1 MWSACDAGNTKQSM
15 ANCYSLSNMSK
26 LDFAF
31 TVKQLSACVKRGRGC
46 QHVVRAHL
54 AGEWFS
60 SLDEHLFVQAF
71 ELHVCTGV

>member
-1 MWSACDAGNTKQSM
+1 MGRVRVMRETQNKVWQFVT
-15 ANCYSLSNMSK
+15 SNMSK

-31 TVKQLSACVKRGRGC
+31 IVKQLSACVKRGRGC

-60 SLDEHLFVQAF
+60 SSDEHLFVQAF